1 MKRILIAAA
10 ALSVLATAGA
20 ASAQSYGAPQGNDR
34 YERQDDRSGQRG
46 TQPNERGGRQD
57 RGDNPRGD
65 NDRGDTPRGDQGRGD
80 QGRGDQG
87 RGDQGRGDQGRGD
100 QGRGDHGRGDH
111 ADRGNRHDGDRYG
124 RGDYRDGRYNGPG
137 YGQWAHRSPHRYHAG
152 RYQAPRGYYARTWRR
167 GEYLPPVYR
176 GRGYYVDYR
185 AYRLPPPPR
194 GYGYYRHGDDVILTA
209 IATGLIASVVFD
221 LFD

>member
-65 NDRGDTPRGDQGRGD
+65 NPRGDQGRGD
-80 QGRGDQG
+80 QGRE
-87 RGDQGRGDQGRGD
+87 
-100 QGRGDHGRGDH
+100 DHGRDYH
-111 ADRGNRHDGDRYG
+111 ADRGDRHEGDRYG

-137 YGQWAHRSPHRYHAG
+137 YGQWAHRSQHRYHAG
-152 RYQAPRGYYARTWRR
+152 RYQAPRGYYARNWRR

>member
-10 ALSVLATAGA
+10 ALTVLATAGA
-20 ASAQSYGAPQGNDR
+20 ASAQPYGGQQGSDR
-34 YERQDDRSGQRG
+34 YERQDDRGGQRG
-46 TQPNERGGRQD
+46 ARPNERGAQPNERGAPQELGGRQD
-57 RGDNPRGD
+57 RGDNARDDRDRGYQQGGGNHRRD
-65 NDRGDTPRGDQGRGD
+65 DHDRGDRGGY
-80 QGRGDQG
+80 
-87 RGDQGRGDQGRGD
+87 
-100 QGRGDHGRGDH
+100 
-111 ADRGNRHDGDRYG
+111 ADRGYHQGGGDHRRDG
-124 RGDYRDGRYNGPG
+124 YRDGRYQGPG
-137 YGQWAHRSPHRYHAG
+137 YGQWARRSQHRYHAG

>member
-46 TQPNERGGRQD
+46 SQPNERGGRQD
-57 RGDNPRGD
+57 RSDNPRGD
-65 NDRGDTPRGDQGRGD
+65 NPRGDQGRGD
-80 QGRGDQG
+80 QGREDHRRGEYAGHGD
-87 RGDQGRGDQGRGD
+87 
-100 QGRGDHGRGDH
+100 
-111 ADRGNRHDGDRYG
+111 RHDGDRYG

-137 YGQWAHRSPHRYHAG
+137 YGQWAHRSQHRYHAG
-152 RYQAPRGYYARTWRR
+152 RYQAPRGYYARNWRR

>member
-57 RGDNPRGD
+57 RGDN
-65 NDRGDTPRGDQGRGD
+65 DRGDTP
-80 QGRGDQG
+80 
-87 RGDQGRGDQGRGD
+87 RGDQGRGD

-152 RYQAPRGYYARTWRR
+152 RYQAPRGYYARNWRR

>member
-10 ALSVLATAGA
+10 ALTVLATAGA
-20 ASAQSYGAPQGNDR
+20 ASAQSYGAPQGSDR

-46 TQPNERGGRQD
+46 TRPNERGGQPSERGAPEQRGGRQD
-57 RGDNPRGD
+57 RDD
-65 NDRGDTPRGDQGRGD
+65 NDRGQYPRSGQ
-80 QGRGDQG
+80 
-87 RGDQGRGDQGRGD
+87 
-100 QGRGDHGRGDH
+100 DHGDRDRGGY
-111 ADRGNRHDGDRYG
+111 ADRGHHRGDNGDRRDG
-124 RGDYRDGRYNGPG
+124 YRDGRYNGPG
-137 YGQWAHRSPHRYHAG
+137 YGQWARRSPHRYHAG

>member
-57 RGDNPRGD
+57 RGD
-65 NDRGDTPRGDQGRGD
+65 TP
-80 QGRGDQG
+80 
-87 RGDQGRGDQGRGD
+87 RGDQGRGD

-111 ADRGNRHDGDRYG
+111 ADRGNRHDGDRFG

-152 RYQAPRGYYARTWRR
+152 RYQAPRGYYARNWRR